1 MKHNIKL
8 GLNKNDN
15 TSWEELTD
23 RSNYSLLVKENDIEN
38 KNQFIDEI
46 IKEFEKTDETLIP
59 IFKEKL
65 VLWLETMN
73 DDELENIGEEKL
85 RDFICEMF

>member
-8 GLNKNDN
+8 VLNKNDN

-23 RSNYSLLVKENDIEN
+23 RSNYSLLVKDNDIEN
-38 KNQFIDEI
+38 KGKFIDAI
-46 IKEFEKTDETLIP
+46 INEFEKTDETLMP

-65 VLWLETMN
+65 ALWLESMN

-85 RDFICEMF
+85 RDFIYEMF